1 MSCRPAI
8 STARSPFYS
17 GLFGWTKSDAI
28 DKGPMGTYQIFNID
42 DVQAGGMRTKTPQM
56 PSLVIKTLLEENYR
70 AQFFSGRQGA

>member
-8 STARSPFYS
+8 STAPSPFYS

-28 DKGPMGTYQIFNID
+28 DKGPMETYQIFNID
-42 DVQAGGMRTKTPQM
+42 DVQAGGMITKTPQT
-56 PSLVIKTLLEENYR
+56 PSLVTLLEENYR